1 MCAINH
7 LVRDPFPRPT
17 PKCRCTNAPPLLSV
31 GMGTCSISPPLG
43 GGRPTPT
50 AGPPVLSSFF
60 GPMVRAWP
68 PPLLLGCRF
77 GGAMP
82 SRVSPNRGRRHVTST
97 GAGVFFLFFFFFCHS
112 MPKLR
117 PCPVCFKVQRYQS
130 IFIPAAQGRTARC
143 FCDIGSK
150 RPPPRKKSTLTAS
163 LACSQST
170 MK

>member
-7 LVRDPFPRPT
+7 VLRGPSPRPT

-97 GAGVFFLFFFFFCHS
+97 GAGVFFLFFFATRCPSYGHVRFASRYNVTSQYLFRQ
-112 MPKLR
+112 PK
-117 PCPVCFKVQRYQS
+117 
-130 IFIPAAQGRTARC
+130 AEGRDAFAT
-143 FCDIGSK
+143 
-150 RPPPRKKSTLTAS
+150 
-163 LACSQST
+163 
-170 MK
+170 